1 MAFVSALFRA
11 YNSPMTGAEE
21 AQTRTEL
28 ALWFIDHDEVDE
40 AARVLSP
47 GDELDLGQSDY
58 VDLAAAHSRRGLTA
72 AYDHP
77 HVLVVEVEDS
87 ALATA
92 PRKPPARAA
101 RTARAAKKTA

>member
-1 MAFVSALFRA
+1 
-11 YNSPMTGAEE
+11 MTGQEE

-40 AARVLSP
+40 AARVLAP

-58 VDLAAAHSRRGLTA
+58 VDLAAALSRRGLTA

-77 HVLVVEVEDS
+77 HVRVVVPDDN
-87 ALATA
+87 AMATA
-92 PRKPPARAA
+92 PRKPPARVASKAA
-101 RTARAAKKTA
+101 SAAKKTA

>member
-1 MAFVSALFRA
+1 
-11 YNSPMTGAEE
+11 MTGAEE

-40 AARVLSP
+40 AARVLAP
-47 GDELDLGQSDY
+47 GDELELGRSDY
-58 VDLAAAHSRRGLTA
+58 LDLAAALARRGLTA

-77 HVLVVEVEDS
+77 YVRVIEPMDS

-92 PRKPPARAA
+92 ARKAPARAA
-101 RTARAAKKTA
+101 AQAAATAKRTA

>member
-1 MAFVSALFRA
+1 
-11 YNSPMTGAEE
+11 MTGAEE

-40 AARVLSP
+40 AARVLAP
-47 GDELDLGQSDY
+47 GDELELGRSDY
-58 VDLAAAHSRRGLTA
+58 LDLADALARRGLTA

-77 HVLVVEVEDS
+77 HVLVVEPKDS

-101 RTARAAKKTA
+101 ATTARATKKTA

>member
-1 MAFVSALFRA
+1 
-11 YNSPMTGAEE
+11 MTGAEE

-40 AARVLSP
+40 AARVLAP
-47 GDELDLGQSDY
+47 GDELELGRSDY
-58 VDLAAAHSRRGLTA
+58 LDLAAALARRGLTV

-77 HVLVVEVEDS
+77 HVRVVVPEDG

-92 PRKPPARAA
+92 PRRPPARAA
-101 RTARAAKKTA
+101 AAATGAAKKTA

>member
-1 MAFVSALFRA
+1 
-11 YNSPMTGAEE
+11 MTGAEE

-40 AARVLSP
+40 AARVLAP
-47 GDELDLGQSDY
+47 GDELELGRSDY
-58 VDLAAAHSRRGLTA
+58 LDLADALARRGLTA

-77 HVLVVEVEDS
+77 HVLVVEPEDS

-101 RTARAAKKTA
+101 VAPRAAKKTA